1 MTYNWFAKVYDE
13 LMDDSLYDQ
22 WSEYTLSY
30 VPKGASLLELGC
42 GTGILGLK
50 LKTSGYNVTGL
61 DLSEDM
67 LSIAYDRQ
75 MNQGSTFPLIHRDMR
90 DLSDLPTYDSIVCYS
105 DALCYMDNKTDLLAV
120 FKEAYKHLNDIGLF
134 LFDVHSVYQIKQY
147 LATSFHAET
156 SDIVFMW
163 DSYEG
168 EHDHSVEHD
177 LTFFVENKDGLY
189 ERFEE
194 VHKERTYPI
203 EDYLELLNQSGFTDI
218 EVTADFGQT
227 VQSDSKRLFFAC
239 KK

>member
-22 WSEYTLSY
+22 WSDYTLSY

-50 LKTSGYNVTGL
+50 LKEKGFDVTGL

-75 MNQGSTFPLIHRDMR
+75 VNQGASFPLVHRDMR
-90 DLSDLPTYDSIVCYS
+90 DLSDLPNYDSIVCYS
-105 DALCYMDNKTDLLAV
+105 DALCYMDNQEDLLAV
-120 FKEAYKHLNDIGLF
+120 FKEAYTHLNDNGLF
-134 LFDVHSVYQIKQY
+134 LFDVHSLYQMKQY
-147 LATSFHAET
+147 LSTSFHAET

-168 EHDHSVEHD
+168 QHDYSVEHD
-177 LTFFVENKDGLY
+177 LTFFVENEDGLY

-194 VHKERTYPI
+194 VHKERTYPV
-203 EDYLELLNQSGFTDI
+203 EDYLNLLKQSGFKEI

-227 VQSDSKRLFFAC
+227 VQPDSKRLFFAC